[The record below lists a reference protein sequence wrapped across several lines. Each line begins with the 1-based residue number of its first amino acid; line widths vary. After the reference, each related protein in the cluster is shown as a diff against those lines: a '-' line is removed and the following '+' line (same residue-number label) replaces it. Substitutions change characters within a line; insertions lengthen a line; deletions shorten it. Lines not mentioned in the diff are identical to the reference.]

1 MRSML
6 RWAALMGVGLL
17 ITGCTAQP
25 LAPQVE
31 EVVITQTPGSA
42 ETPAPQAGPI
52 TLYYPEGASQGDA
65 AYAVTYDLPVF
76 SGTEPAVSA
85 MNAAIQG
92 WREELLDR
100 VESERLP
107 LADRA
112 EGADLPGTQ
121 VTSLCVEAETP
132 LGNFTSVL
140 FYESD
145 WYENENGAA
154 QRISTL
160 VFDEAGLECNLAAAS
175 GVYDPLPLAAQQVW
189 NIMSMD
195 PSAYYGDL
203 TIADVSE
210 SLDLYNGFSVAEEGY
225 TLYVQPGILAAD
237 ESNGRPLE
245 FSFGRN
251 ALYPDFVGDLITV
264 EEYEALLPQL
274 FALASHCG
282 PGFQNWQGEAFD
294 PPEAFTHGFRL
305 DSAALQGEALILRG
319 QLIQGAP
326 GELEATEV
334 AVAQLTLTREQGGG
348 WQLASLTLS

>member
-1 MRSML
+1 
-6 RWAALMGVGLL
+6 
-17 ITGCTAQP
+17 
-25 LAPQVE
+25 
-31 EVVITQTPGSA
+31 
-42 ETPAPQAGPI
+42 
-52 TLYYPEGASQGDA
+52 
-65 AYAVTYDLPVF
+65 
-76 SGTEPAVSA
+76 
-85 MNAAIQG
+85 
-92 WREELLDR
+92 
-100 VESERLP
+100 
-107 LADRA
+107 
-112 EGADLPGTQ
+112 
-121 VTSLCVEAETP
+121 
-132 LGNFTSVL
+132 
-140 FYESD
+140 
-145 WYENENGAA
+145 
-154 QRISTL
+154 
-160 VFDEAGLECNLAAAS
+160 
-175 GVYDPLPLAAQQVW
+175 
-189 NIMSMD
+189 MSMD

-225 TLYVQPGILAAD
+225 TLYVQPGVLAAD

-282 PGFQNWQGEAFD
+282 PGFQSWQGEAFD

-334 AVAQLTLTREQGGG
+334 AVAQLTLTREQGGAG
-348 WQLASLTLS
+348 NLRP